1 LLRRRLLAIPRSCAT
16 GNAIALPP
24 RDLGRTKRVY
34 VTNRKAMVT
43 TSTEEVINVIAW
55 NIREG
60 FPLHIVAVVF
70 AQAVIFGNFNHGI
83 STKW

>member
-1 LLRRRLLAIPRSCAT
+1 
-16 GNAIALPP
+16 
-24 RDLGRTKRVY
+24 
-34 VTNRKAMVT
+34 VTNGKAMVT
-43 TSTEEVINVIAW
+43 TSTGEVINVIAW

-60 FPLHIVAVVF
+60 FLLHIVTVVF